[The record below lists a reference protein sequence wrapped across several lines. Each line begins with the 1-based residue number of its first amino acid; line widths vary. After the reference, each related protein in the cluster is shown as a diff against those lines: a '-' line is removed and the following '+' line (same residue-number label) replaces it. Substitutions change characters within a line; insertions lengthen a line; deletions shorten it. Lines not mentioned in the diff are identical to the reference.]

1 MAVFWIVTTL
11 PGKLP
16 DRPYQLV
23 FSAPEYETVKD
34 LSDALAARGT
44 VPGERLS
51 VIDDGKGR
59 KMVRAR
65 SPYAIGAFAIGSI
78 QPSIHEIWEPED

>member
-1 MAVFWIVTTL
+1 MGVFWIVTTM

-34 LSDALAARGT
+34 LSDALAERGT
-44 VPGERLS
+44 VPGEKLS
-51 VIDDGKGR
+51 VVDDGRGR
-59 KMVRAR
+59 KVVRSR
-65 SPYAIGAFAIGSI
+65 SPYAIGAFGIGSI
-78 QPSIHEIWEPED
+78 QPSIHEVSEAEE